1 MTVRRIFHI
10 QPGTDGGTERFF
22 VTLSEAFAG
31 RGIEQQF
38 AIRPKRPWRR
48 EVEGFGDIREGQFLR
63 RTPRGMLDLW
73 RLHRAIREFEPDA
86 IMAWRA
92 PAARLIPRDVP
103 AAKIVRLGDYP
114 RHVRH
119 FAGLDAVVCNN
130 PSIARHIVELGWGG
144 DAPIISNFSRTV
156 SSGAISRAELDTPE
170 GAFVVCGA
178 GRFTKVK
185 GFDLL
190 IAAVAQLEGVYL
202 WLVGDGPE
210 AEALLWQAEDLGVS
224 DRVRFAGWQEDPTEV
239 IGAADAFVLPSR
251 DEPLGNALIEAWRV
265 GVPSVASMTDGPN
278 WYATDAVDALLVPI
292 DDASAI
298 AMALARLMVDP
309 VLCSKLVSGAVKT
322 INKKFDRDSVIDH
335 YLQLFD
341 HLNGSKQHEF
351 E

>member
-22 VTLSEAFAG
+22 VTLSEAFAE

-38 AIRPKRPWRR
+38 AIRPGRPWRR
-48 EVEGFGDIREGQFLR
+48 EVEGLGAICEGQFLR
-63 RTPRGMLDLW
+63 RTPRGMFDLW
-73 RLHRAIREFEPDA
+73 RLHRAIRYFQPDA

-92 PAARLIPRDVP
+92 PAARLIPRAVS

-114 RHVRH
+114 RHLRH
-119 FAGLDAVVCNN
+119 FSGLEAVVCNN
-130 PSIARHIVELGWGG
+130 PSIARHIRELGWGG
-144 DAPIISNFSRTV
+144 DAPIISNFSRPV
-156 SSGAISRAELDTPE
+156 SSAPISRAELDTPD

-210 AEALLWQAEDLGVS
+210 AEALLWLAEDLGVS
-224 DRVRFAGWQEDPTEV
+224 DRVRFAGWREDPTEV
-239 IGAADAFVLPSR
+239 IGASNAFVLPSR

-265 GVPSVASMTDGPN
+265 GVPTVASMTDGPN
-278 WYATDAVDALLVPI
+278 WYAEDGRDALLVPVG
-292 DDASAI
+292 DVGAI
-298 AMALARLMVDP
+298 AGALRRLVLDVGLRGRLIDGAR
-309 VLCSKLVSGAVKT
+309 STLVQ
-322 INKKFDRDSVIDH
+322 KFDPAGVVSA
-335 YLQLFD
+335 YLELFD
-341 HLNGSKQHEF
+341 RINAGRL
-351 E
+351 

>member
-22 VTLSEAFAG
+22 VTLSEAFHQ
-31 RGIEQQF
+31 RGIDQQF
-38 AIRPKRPWRR
+38 AIRPRRPWQR

-63 RTPRGMLDLW
+63 RTPRGMFDLW
-73 RLHRAIREFEPDA
+73 QLHRAIRDFQPDA

-92 PAARLIPRDVP
+92 PAARLIPRGVSAP
-103 AAKIVRLGDYP
+103 KIVRLGDYP

-130 PSIARHIVELGWGG
+130 PSIARHIGELGWGG
-144 DAPIISNFSRTV
+144 DTPIISNFSRPV
-156 SSGAISRAELDTPE
+156 AGAPISRAELDTPE

-190 IAAVAQLEGVYL
+190 VEAVAQVSGVYL

-224 DRVRFAGWQEDPTEV
+224 DRVRFAGWRDDPTEV
-239 IGAADAFVLPSR
+239 ISASDAFVLPSR
-251 DEPLGNALIEAWRV
+251 DAPLGNALIEAWRV

-278 WYATDAVDALLVPI
+278 WYAEDGRDALLVPVG
-292 DDASAI
+292 DAGVI
-298 AMALARLMVDP
+298 AGALRRLVEDGGLRAWLVEGARETL
-309 VLCSKLVSGAVKT
+309 SQR
-322 INKKFDRDSVIDH
+322 FDRGGVVDA
-335 YLQLFD
+335 YLELFD
-341 HLNGSKQHEF
+341 GINDARK
-351 E
+351 

>member
-22 VTLSEAFAG
+22 VTLSDAFHE

-38 AIRPKRPWRR
+38 AIRPGRPWRR
-48 EVEGFGDIREGQFLR
+48 EVEGFGAIHEGQFLR
-63 RTPRGMLDLW
+63 RTPRGMFDLW

-86 IMAWRA
+86 IVAWRA

-114 RHVRH
+114 RHARH
-119 FAGLDAVVCNN
+119 FSGLDAVVCNN
-130 PSIARHIVELGWGG
+130 PSIARHIGDLGWGG
-144 DAPIISNFSRTV
+144 DAPVISNFARPV
-156 SSGAISRAELDTPE
+156 SSAPISRAELDTPD

-190 IAAVAQLEGVYL
+190 IEAVAQLEGVYL

-224 DRVRFAGWQEDPTEV
+224 DRVRFAGWREDPTEV
-239 IGAADAFVLPSR
+239 IGAANAFVLPSR

-278 WYATDAVDALLVPI
+278 WYAEDGRDALLVPVG
-292 DDASAI
+292 DAG
-298 AMALARLMVDP
+298 ALAGALRRLVADGD
-309 VLCSKLVSGAVKT
+309 LRGRLVAGARQT
-322 INKKFDRDSVIDH
+322 LSERFDRDAVVDA
-335 YLQLFD
+335 YLELFD
-341 HLNGSKQHEF
+341 RINAER

>member
-22 VTLSEAFAG
+22 VTLSEAFHE
-31 RGIEQQF
+31 RGIDQQF
-38 AIRPKRPWRR
+38 AIRPGRPWRG
-48 EVEGFGDIREGQFLR
+48 EVEGFGDIQEGQFLR
-63 RTPRGMLDLW
+63 RTPRGMFDLW
-73 RLHRAIREFEPDA
+73 RLHRAIREFQPDA

-92 PAARLIPRDVP
+92 PAARLIPRSVP
-103 AAKIVRLGDYP
+103 VAKIVRLGDYP
-114 RHVRH
+114 RHARH
-119 FAGLDAVVCNN
+119 FSGLDAVVCNN
-130 PSIARHIVELGWGG
+130 PSIARHIRELGWGG
-144 DAPIISNFSRTV
+144 AAPIISNFSRPV
-156 SSGAISRAELDTPE
+156 SSAPISRAELDTPE

-224 DRVRFAGWQEDPTEV
+224 DRVRFAGWREDPTEV

-278 WYATDAVDALLVPI
+278 WYAEDGRDALMVPVGDVDALAGAVR
-292 DDASAI
+292 
-298 AMALARLMVDP
+298 RLMADGE
-309 VLCSKLVSGAVKT
+309 LREGLVAGARQT
-322 INKKFDRDSVIDH
+322 LTERFDRDAVVDA
-335 YLQLFD
+335 YLELFD
-341 HLNGSKQHEF
+341 RINASRK
-351 E
+351 

>member
-22 VTLSEAFAG
+22 VTLSAAFAA

-38 AIRPKRPWRR
+38 AIRPGRPWRHK
-48 EVEGFGDIREGQFLR
+48 VEGFGDIREGQFLR
-63 RTPRGMLDLW
+63 RTPRGMFDLW
-73 RLHRAIREFEPDA
+73 QLHRAIREFEPDA

-92 PAARLIPRDVP
+92 PAARLIPRGVS

-130 PSIARHIVELGWGG
+130 PSIARHIRRLGWGG
-144 DAPIISNFSRTV
+144 NAPIISNFSRSV
-156 SSGAISRAELDTPE
+156 SSAPISRAELDTPD

-224 DRVRFAGWQEDPTEV
+224 DRVRFAGWREDPTEV

-278 WYATDAVDALLVPI
+278 WYAEDGRDALMVPVGDVDALAGAVR
-292 DDASAI
+292 
-298 AMALARLMVDP
+298 RLMADGE
-309 VLCSKLVSGAVKT
+309 LREGLVAGARQT
-322 INKKFDRDSVIDH
+322 LTERFDRDAVVDA
-335 YLQLFD
+335 YLELFD
-341 HLNGSKQHEF
+341 RINASRK
-351 E
+351 